1 MFLESFNNSLT
12 SDMLYGLLDS
22 ILNGIGAKCHIPKTL
37 ARCLKT
43 KQKEILAFVSS
54 IEQQNMQPNQQ
65 EIPKPTTTLDP
76 LRAFNTLF
84 PPLITPSLMLLLAD
98 DN

>member
-1 MFLESFNNSLT
+1 MFLESFNNNLT
-12 SDMLYGLLDS
+12 LDMLYGLLDS
-22 ILNGIGAKCHIPKTL
+22 ILHEIGAKCQIPKTL

-65 EIPKPTTTLDP
+65 EIPKAGLYHKY
-76 LRAFNTLF
+76 LF
-84 PPLITPSLMLLLAD
+84 YFYVVFLVCRYTKST
-98 DN
+98 

>member
-1 MFLESFNNSLT
+1 MFLESFNNNLT

-22 ILNGIGAKCHIPKTL
+22 ILHEMGAKCQIPKTL
-37 ARCLKT
+37 AQCLKT

-65 EIPKPTTTLDP
+65 EIPKAGLYHKYLFYFYVVFLDC
-76 LRAFNTLF
+76 RYTKS
-84 PPLITPSLMLLLAD
+84 T
-98 DN
+98 